1 MIFYYFIQI
10 KIRSRKKLK
19 KKGEGNMEYRYAN
32 KGISKIKA
40 ALNKGWVI
48 ANHILVSFHVAFISS
63 VLSIPGFVL
72 SRGEVLKFMFT
83 SKETI
88 ISLIFWYIT
97 FHTGIAIHE
106 MGHYLVAVR
115 LSALHTDLLSYPQK
129 KMAQPIFKRIFFYI
143 AIFIK
148 IPFGRL
154 KGVTKTGLEYHPD
167 APYNLAVSAAGPAAS
182 KKLALITLP
191 IAIILLIIG
200 LILDVRLAVYV
211 SRLFLGF
218 GLVGLLDFL
227 FADPGKYREFMARET
242 AAAKVAQKTEVLIK
256 EKDKTWKDKVKQV
269 KELMVNTRMQ
279 RVILKGRREV
289 RVPWE
294 FRNCGMGGRHTEKEF
309 PESNISL
316 QESMFVPLSVS
327 DYEEAQEMT
336 ITLQTRLKEIIEN
349 SEGCAVKGIGT
360 EGGIAGYIK
369 KEPGDILPVQ
379 RLWRMQKQAIKD
391 CGYIPGKDVVIALDP
406 AASELENAYRKTTGV
421 KDEIGTYEAWR
432 DENQPVLSRDELFEI
447 YRKAIEDD
455 DLPIVSIEDGF
466 AEDDDAGWKLIME
479 KLGDKIHVIGDDNIT
494 TKDSSI
500 EEKAEKGLINTALIK
515 LNQIGSVT
523 EGVLA
528 ILTAIGKNLE
538 VVISHR
544 SKSPIEDFEAQVALA
559 ANSLGLKA
567 GGGSNSER
575 LCKYE
580 SVVRVMR
587 EIHRKLAI
595 GEEIKVDPRK
605 EALVKTLTDNLS
617 ITEIVTREV
626 STNTGIP
633 TVGVE
638 VKVGIKGSKKC
649 SKLFTFGGATPL
661 GTSAGTDEAIHLID
675 SIIPANSPVAKRYP
689 DLFELQK
696 IDKTYRFKKHVSDE
710 IVASKKD
717 DELSESWRRAKRFK
731 GKGCLNA
738 VDNVDKLISKALL
751 GKRIPELGEVME
763 LDRMLLELEKNLAIE
778 RGTLSPD
785 APKDEQIKVMQRKG
799 NLGMNAILSVSL
811 ALARLKGTMEGKVL
825 WEVIRDQMATTMSKT
840 IVANGGIKLFDSLKE
855 SLISYRKRM
864 ARFEKSVKEGK
875 QGDEVKLSIEQEAT
889 ITDEL
894 NQIIERLR
902 AEGREE
908 GQELWEIIKEELTF
922 GELSIG
928 LQIVNENKDNDVK
941 LYQLLREQLPVYV
954 TEE

>member
-1 MIFYYFIQI
+1 MLCEIIMS
-10 KIRSRKKLK
+10 KTKMLK
-19 KKGEGNMEYRYAN
+19 RRNRREKMNYIDIN

-63 VLSIPGFVL
+63 VLSVPGFVQN
-72 SRGEVLKFMFT
+72 RGEVLKFMFT
-83 SKETI
+83 SQETI

-97 FHTGIAIHE
+97 FHTGVAIHE
-106 MGHYLVAVR
+106 MGHYLMAIR
-115 LSALHTDLLSYPQK
+115 LSALNPALLTDAQK
-129 KMAQPIFKRIFFYI
+129 KMKQPMLKRVSWYVMIFV
-143 AIFIK
+143 K

-154 KGVTKTGLEYHPD
+154 RGVTKTGLEYHPD

-182 KKLALITLP
+182 QKLAFVALP
-191 IAIILLIIG
+191 IAVALLTLG
-200 LILDVRLAVYV
+200 LIVDVRLSVYV
-211 SRLFLGF
+211 GRLFLGL

-227 FADPGKYREFMARET
+227 LADLGKYREFKEREA
-242 AAAKVAQKTEVLIK
+242 AAAKATQKTEVLIK
-256 EKDKTWKDKVKQV
+256 DVTKKWKDRVKQV
-269 KELMVNTRMQ
+269 KEMMVQTRMQ
-279 RVILKGRREV
+279 RVVLKGRREV
-289 RVPWE
+289 LVPWE

-316 QESMFVPLSVS
+316 QESMFVPLSVK

-336 ITLQTRLKEIIEN
+336 VTLQTRLKEIIEN
-349 SEGCAVKGIGT
+349 SEGCTVKGIGT
-360 EGGIAGYIK
+360 EGGIAGYIQ
-369 KEPGDILPVQ
+369 KESGDILPVQ
-379 RLWRMQKQAIKD
+379 RLWRMQKQAIMD
-391 CGYIPGKDVVIALDP
+391 CGYIPGKDVVMALDP
-406 AASELENAYRKTTGV
+406 AASELENAYRERTGV
-421 KDEIGTYEAWR
+421 KNVIGTYEAWR
-432 DENQPVLSRDELFEI
+432 DENQPVLSRDELFDI

-479 KLGDKIHVIGDDNIT
+479 KLGDKIHIIGDDNIT

-500 EEKAEKGLINTALIK
+500 EEKADRGLINTALIK

-528 ILTAIGKNLE
+528 ILTAIGKKLE
-538 VVISHR
+538 TVVSHR

-559 ANSLGLKA
+559 SNSLGLKA

-580 SVVRVMR
+580 AVVRVMR
-587 EIHRKLAI
+587 EIQRKLAI
-595 GEEIKVDPRK
+595 GEEVEVDPDK
-605 EALVKTLTDNLS
+605 EVLVKTLTDNLS

-638 VKVGIKGSKKC
+638 VKVGIEGSKRC

-675 SIIPANSPVAKRYP
+675 SIIPANSPVAKRHP
-689 DLFELQK
+689 DLFVLQK
-696 IDKTYRFKKHVSDE
+696 IDKTYRFKKHVNDE
-710 IVASKKD
+710 TIASKKD
-717 DELSESWRRAKRFK
+717 GELSELWRRVKRFK

-738 VDNVDKLISKALL
+738 VDNVDKLISKTLL
-751 GKRIPELGEVME
+751 GKRISELGEVVE
-763 LDRMLLELEKNLAIE
+763 LDRMLLELEKNLALE

-785 APKDEQIKVMQRKG
+785 ASKDEQIRVMQRKG
-799 NLGMNAILSVSL
+799 NLGMNAVLSVSL
-811 ALARLKGTMEGKVL
+811 ALARLKGTMEGKAL
-825 WEVIRDQMATTMSKT
+825 WEVIREQMVTTMSKT
-840 IVANGGIKLFDSLKE
+840 IAANGGIKLVDSLKE

-864 ARFEKSVKEGK
+864 AQFEKSVKEGER
-875 QGDEVKLSIEQEAT
+875 GEDVKLTTEEEAA

-894 NQIIERLR
+894 NQTVERIR
-902 AEGREE
+902 AAGRKE
-908 GQELWEIIKEELTF
+908 GQELWEVIKKELTF
-922 GELSIG
+922 GELSVG
-928 LQIVNENKDNDVK
+928 LQIVNENKDKDVK
-941 LYQLLREQLPVYV
+941 LYQLLREQLPIYGIDKDKG
-954 TEE
+954 

>member
-1 MIFYYFIQI
+1 MINTRKSKGVC
-10 KIRSRKKLK
+10 KIRV
-19 KKGEGNMEYRYAN
+19 
-32 KGISKIKA
+32 

-48 ANHILVSFHVAFISS
+48 ANHILVSFHVAFIAS
-63 VLSIPGFVL
+63 VLSIPGFVQNKA
-72 SRGEVLKFMFT
+72 EVLKFMFV
-83 SKETI
+83 SQETI
-88 ISLIFWYIT
+88 ISLVFWYLT
-97 FHTGIAIHE
+97 FHTAIALHE
-106 MGHYLVAVR
+106 MGHYLTAVR
-115 LSALHTDLLSYPQK
+115 LNALSSALLPDAQK
-129 KMAQPIFKRIFFYI
+129 KIAQPIFKRFLWYL
-143 AIFIK
+143 AIFVK
-148 IPFGRL
+148 IPFGKL
-154 KGVTKTGLEYHPD
+154 KGVTRTGLEYHPD
-167 APYNLAVSAAGPAAS
+167 APYNLAVAAAGPRAS
-182 KKLALITLP
+182 QKLAIIALP
-191 IAIILLIIG
+191 IAVILLSLG
-200 LILDVRLAVYV
+200 LILDVRLSVYV
-211 SRLFLGF
+211 GRLFLGF

-227 FADPGKYREFMARET
+227 FADPGKYREFKERET
-242 AAAKVAQKTEVLIK
+242 AAVKSTQKTEILIK
-256 EKDKTWKDKVKQV
+256 NGAKTWKDRVKQV
-269 KELMVNTRMQ
+269 KEMMIHTRMQ
-279 RVILKGRREV
+279 RVLLKGRREV

-316 QESMFVPLSVS
+316 QESMFIPLSVS

-349 SEGCAVKGIGT
+349 SEGCSVKGIGT

-379 RLWRMQKQAIKD
+379 RLWRMQKQAIRD
-391 CGYIPGKDVVIALDP
+391 CGYIPGEDVVIALDP

-421 KDEIGTYEAWR
+421 KDEIGIYEAWR
-432 DENQPVLSRDELFEI
+432 DESHPVLSRDELFEI

-466 AEDDDAGWKLIME
+466 AEDDDDGWRLIME
-479 KLGDKIHVIGDDNIT
+479 KLGDKIHIVGDDNIT

-528 ILTAIGKNLE
+528 ILTTIGRNLE
-538 VVISHR
+538 VVVSHR

-595 GEEIKVDPRK
+595 GEEVEVNPNK

-638 VKVGIKGSKKC
+638 VKVGIDGSKKC

-675 SIIPANSPVAKRYP
+675 SIIPAGSPIAKRFS
-689 DLFELQK
+689 DLFVLQEV
-696 IDKTYRFKKHVSDE
+696 DKTYRFRREV
-710 IVASKKD
+710 D
-717 DELSESWRRAKRFK
+717 DKTITTKNDKELSELWRRAKRFK

-738 VDNVDKLISKALL
+738 VDNVDKLISKVLL
-751 GKRIPELGEVME
+751 GKRISELGEVVE

-785 APKDEQIKVMQRKG
+785 ASKDEEIKVMQRKG

-811 ALARLKGTMEGKVL
+811 ALARLKGNMEGKAL

-840 IVANGGIKLFDSLKE
+840 IAVNGGGGIKLLDSLKE
-855 SLISYRKRM
+855 SLISHRKRNPT
-864 ARFEKSVKEGK
+864 EKYSACGIFSAYIYCK
-875 QGDEVKLSIEQEAT
+875 
-889 ITDEL
+889 
-894 NQIIERLR
+894 RLD
-902 AEGREE
+902 
-908 GQELWEIIKEELTF
+908 TM
-922 GELSIG
+922 
-928 LQIVNENKDNDVK
+928 
-941 LYQLLREQLPVYV
+941 
-954 TEE
+954 